1 MRRPLFVTAIQNRLD
16 ALSVAMGKLD
26 RDQCRKAAE
35 DCRIEAARAISP
47 IDRERWLTLAA
58 QWMELARQAG
68 EKSD

>member
-1 MRRPLFVTAIQNRLD
+1 M
-16 ALSVAMGKLD
+16 AMGKLD